1 MGMFEDMGENY
12 RHEYKYIIGLEQAYP
27 LAQRLGR
34 IMSFDKHAPANGMYT
49 ISSVYLDS
57 PENSALVDSET
68 GREKRK
74 KFRIR
79 SYNHDDSFINLE
91 IKEKNRYLC
100 TKRSLKINREIYD
113 EILYGDAKVLKRL
126 ESDVADEF
134 YYMMMHQG
142 YRPKTVVE
150 YDRRA
155 YVYDVSN
162 VRITIDRNI
171 KGSGRGFDMFTDT
184 ESLVSVVSPL
194 TPVLEVKYDRF
205 LPRHI
210 AALLPSQVMPRQ
222 SVSKY
227 VYARTY
233 K

>member
-1 MGMFEDMGENY
+1 MSLFEDNGENY
-12 RHEYKYIIGLEQAYP
+12 RHEYKYIISLEQAYS
-27 LAQRLGR
+27 LAERLSH
-34 IMSFDKHAPANGMYT
+34 IMKFDRNASPNGTYL

-57 PENSALVDSET
+57 PDNSALADSEN
-68 GREKRK
+68 GRQKRK

-79 SYNHDDSFINLE
+79 SYNHDDSYINLE
-91 IKEKNRYLC
+91 IKEKNRFLC
-100 TKRSLKINREIYD
+100 TKRSVRINRDVYD
-113 EILYGDAKVLKRL
+113 KILYGDISVLKKL
-126 ESDVADEF
+126 ENEVADEF
-134 YYMMMHQG
+134 YYMMRYEG

-155 YVYDVSN
+155 FTYGVSN

-171 KGSGRGFDMFTDT
+171 KGSGNGFDMFTDT
-184 ESLVSVVSPL
+184 ASLVSVVSPL

-210 AALLPSQVMPRQ
+210 AALLPEEVIPRQ

-227 VYARTY
+227 VHARTY